1 MASLFPPVEPRS
13 LTGSGMS
20 ADPEAI
26 QDLQATWEVRDRA
39 NRAKPRKKFHQVLKE
54 VGEICNDGNV
64 RDITSEEME
73 QIKMKDMDKDSRL
86 SIIPKDKIK
95 EMIGRSPD
103 EWDSIMMRYWFEI
116 KPIGNYGIR

>member
-1 MASLFPPVEPRS
+1 MLR
-13 LTGSGMS
+13 
-20 ADPEAI
+20 
-26 QDLQATWEVRDRA
+26 
-39 NRAKPRKKFHQVLKE
+39 E

-73 QIKMKDMDKDSRL
+73 QIKMKDMDKDGRL
-86 SIIPKDKIK
+86 SIVPKDKIK

-116 KPIGNYGIR
+116 KPVGNYGIR